1 MIREIFRFLL
11 ASARP
16 DVARSLTFLSPPIPP
31 SFLSNSS
38 ALAHEKAF
46 NHMRAPRGRLESLMR
61 LDPESRERDAAAK
74 RIDQAE
80 VDLRKREAQLEAT
93 TDMLK
98 RRASVFLDTWTPK
111 LADAFAALNFLEE
124 EERRSAARLFGR
136 LDADECGYAS
146 AEAARAKA
154 RAFVA
159 DDEEEEEERPASPPS
174 TPTRGD
180 ASDRRA
186 VVNAAAGVAG
196 EDRAANATGR
206 AKGVAA

>member
-1 MIREIFRFLL
+1 
-11 ASARP
+11 
-16 DVARSLTFLSPPIPP
+16 
-31 SFLSNSS
+31 
-38 ALAHEKAF
+38 
-46 NHMRAPRGRLESLMR
+46 MRAPRDRLESLMR

-136 LDADECGYAS
+136 LDADECGCAS
-146 AEAARAKA
+146 AEAARA
-154 RAFVA
+154 
-159 DDEEEEEERPASPPS
+159 
-174 TPTRGD
+174 
-180 ASDRRA
+180 
-186 VVNAAAGVAG
+186 
-196 EDRAANATGR
+196 
-206 AKGVAA
+206 

>member
-1 MIREIFRFLL
+1 M
-11 ASARP
+11 
-16 DVARSLTFLSPPIPP
+16 
-31 SFLSNSS
+31 NSS

-46 NHMRAPRGRLESLMR
+46 NHMRAPRDRLESLMR

-136 LDADECGYAS
+136 LDADECGCAS
-146 AEAARAKA
+146 AEAARSKA

-159 DDEEEEEERPASPPS
+159 DEEEEEEEERPASPPS

-180 ASDRRA
+180 ESDRRA
-186 VVNAAAGVAG
+186 VVNAAAGVAN
-196 EDRAANATGR
+196 EERAANATGR

>member
-1 MIREIFRFLL
+1 
-11 ASARP
+11 
-16 DVARSLTFLSPPIPP
+16 
-31 SFLSNSS
+31 
-38 ALAHEKAF
+38 
-46 NHMRAPRGRLESLMR
+46 MRGPRDRLESLMR

-98 RRASVFLDTWTPK
+98 RRASVFLVTWTPK

-136 LDADECGYAS
+136 LDADKCGCAS

-159 DDEEEEEERPASPPS
+159 DDEEEEEEERPASPPS

-180 ASDRRA
+180 AGRSSSSSSSSPRDPSANAKRRA
-186 VVNAAAGVAG
+186 KAPR
-196 EDRAANATGR
+196 EGR
-206 AKGVAA
+206 AGLEPTGHRIVSHSCVVPHSAAELLLLMGASGMR

>member
-1 MIREIFRFLL
+1 
-11 ASARP
+11 
-16 DVARSLTFLSPPIPP
+16 
-31 SFLSNSS
+31 
-38 ALAHEKAF
+38 
-46 NHMRAPRGRLESLMR
+46 MRAPRDRLESLMR

-124 EERRSAARLFGR
+124 EERRSAARMFGR
-136 LDADECGYAS
+136 LDHDECGCAS

-159 DDEEEEEERPASPPS
+159 DEEEEERPASPPS

-180 ASDRRA
+180 ESDRRA

>member
-1 MIREIFRFLL
+1 L
-11 ASARP
+11 
-16 DVARSLTFLSPPIPP
+16 
-31 SFLSNSS
+31 NSS

-46 NHMRAPRGRLESLMR
+46 NHMRAPRDRLESLMR

-124 EERRSAARLFGR
+124 EERRSAARMFGR
-136 LDADECGYAS
+136 LDADECGCAS

-159 DDEEEEEERPASPPS
+159 DEEEEEEEERPASPPS

-180 ASDRRA
+180 ESDRRA
-186 VVNAAAGVAG
+186 VVNAAAGVAD
-196 EDRAANATGR
+196 EERAANATGR

>member
-1 MIREIFRFLL
+1 M
-11 ASARP
+11 
-16 DVARSLTFLSPPIPP
+16 
-31 SFLSNSS
+31 
-38 ALAHEKAF
+38 
-46 NHMRAPRGRLESLMR
+46 
-61 LDPESRERDAAAK
+61 
-74 RIDQAE
+74 
-80 VDLRKREAQLEAT
+80 
-93 TDMLK
+93 
-98 RRASVFLDTWTPK
+98 
-111 LADAFAALNFLEE
+111 
-124 EERRSAARLFGR
+124 FGR
-136 LDADECGYAS
+136 LDADECGCAS

-186 VVNAAAGVAG
+186 VVNAAAGVAN